1 MLTKRELTS
10 TLRLAQ
16 LFVEGCLKRKRFQ
29 RSPSGQSVAKTNRW
43 TIGLSEQ
50 FRTDSPQLTSENHD
64 DRDANAKR
72 PGFQF
77 NFPQDV
83 LNRAELA
90 AA

>member
-1 MLTKRELTS
+1 LSYCSKCPEFAGPER
-10 TLRLAQ
+10 
-16 LFVEGCLKRKRFQ
+16 RKNE
-29 RSPSGQSVAKTNRW
+29 PVA
-43 TIGLSEQ
+43 IGSSEQ
-50 FRTDSPQLTSENHD
+50 FCEDSPQLTSENHD